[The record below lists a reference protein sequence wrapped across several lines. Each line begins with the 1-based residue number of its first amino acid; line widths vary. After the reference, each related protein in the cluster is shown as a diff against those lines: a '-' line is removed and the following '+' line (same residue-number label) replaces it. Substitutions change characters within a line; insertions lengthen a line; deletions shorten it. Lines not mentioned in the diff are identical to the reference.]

1 MQFTSTT
8 SLSQVDLTQ
17 DEWDELIVLK
27 NAISYLPSSVHP
39 AKMERFTQLF
49 AKTLK
54 GKGDPCIQ

>member
-8 SLSQVDLTQ
+8 SCYQVDLTQ

-27 NAISYLPSSVHP
+27 DAISYSPSTVHP

-49 AKTLK
+49 ARTLS